1 MDFHNKATGHERR
14 LATYLTENL
23 QYTFKPFEQYIY
35 ATQVLQ
41 AECLGTAYR
50 LFRRQWKGP
59 GKEYCAGALCWQL
72 NDCWPGISWSIADYY
87 LRPKL
92 GYYAVKREL
101 APITVG
107 TKRIVWPES
116 TGIASLPETEK
127 KFSIEIWASNLTLQ
141 NRNVRVEVH
150 IWEIP
155 TGVLLDYAS
164 LTKQP
169 LTLLS
174 NRSTEILTMSLPG
187 HDPSAEHPEDPHQI
201 AAAINLIDSDT
212 KQHIAR
218 AIDWP
223 EPLKY
228 VRFQQPKKL
237 CIIIVE
243 GAIEVS
249 ADVPVKGIMLNAPEV
264 EGRERVFWD
273 DNGFDVMPDERLRV
287 GVTGL
292 EIGEEDR
299 VEVRY
304 MGSEGE
310 CLP

>member
-1 MDFHNKATGHERR
+1 MDFHNKAAGHERR

-23 QYTFKPFEQYIY
+23 QYTFKPFEQYVY
-35 ATQVLQ
+35 ATQILQ

-72 NDCWPGISWSIADYY
+72 NDCWPVISWSIADYY

-92 GYYAVKREL
+92 GFYAVKREL
-101 APITVG
+101 APITVS
-107 TKRIVWPES
+107 TKRIVRSEV
-116 TGIASLPETEK
+116 TGNAALVEADK

-141 NRNVRVEVH
+141 DRNVGVEAH

-174 NRSTEILTMSLPG
+174 NRSTELLTMNLP
-187 HDPSAEHPEDPHQI
+187 SQILSTEQVEDSYQL
-201 AAAINLIDSDT
+201 AATINLIDLDT
-212 KQHIAR
+212 KQRIAR
-218 AIDWP
+218 AINWP
-223 EPLKY
+223 DPLKY
-228 VRFQQPKKL
+228 VRFQQPKEL
-237 CIIIVE
+237 NIIIVD
-243 GAIEVS
+243 GAVEIS
-249 ADVPVKGIMLNAPEV
+249 AEVPVKGIMLNVPEV
-264 EGRERVFWD
+264 EGRERVFWE
-273 DNGFDVMPDERLRV
+273 DNGFDVMPDEKLRV

-292 EIGEEDR
+292 EIGEEER

>member
-1 MDFHNKATGHERR
+1 MDFHNKAAGHERR

-35 ATQVLQ
+35 ATQILQ

-50 LFRRQWKGP
+50 LFRRQWKGD

-72 NDCWPGISWSIADYY
+72 NDCWPAISWSVVDYY

-92 GYYAVKREL
+92 GFYAVKREL

-107 TKRIVWPES
+107 TKRVIRSEITGNAALVES
-116 TGIASLPETEK
+116 DK
-127 KFSIEIWASNLTLQ
+127 KFSIELWASNLTLQ
-141 NRNVRVEVH
+141 DRNIKVEAH

-174 NRSTEILTMSLPG
+174 NRSTELLTMNLPS
-187 HDPSAEHPEDPHQI
+187 HDLSTEQAEDSHQL
-201 AAAINLIDSDT
+201 AVAIKLIDSDT

-218 AIDWP
+218 AINWP

-228 VRFQQPKKL
+228 VRFQQPKEL
-237 CIIIVE
+237 SIIIVD
-243 GAIEVS
+243 GAVEIS
-249 ADVPVKGIMLNAPEV
+249 AEVPVKGIMLNVLEV

-273 DNGFDVMPDERLRV
+273 DNGFDVMPDEKLRV

-292 EIGEEDR
+292 EIGEEER

>member
-1 MDFHNKATGHERR
+1 MDFHNKAGGHERR

-35 ATQVLQ
+35 ATQLLQ

-59 GKEYCAGALCWQL
+59 GREYCAGALCWQL

-92 GYYAVKREL
+92 GFYAVKREL

-107 TKRIVWPES
+107 TKRIVRPGL
-116 TGIASLPETEK
+116 TGNASSAETDK

-141 NRNVRVEVH
+141 DRSVRVEVH

-164 LTKQP
+164 LTNQP

-174 NRSTEILTMSLPG
+174 NRSTELLTMNLPS
-187 HDPSAEHPEDPHQI
+187 HDLSAEHAENSYQL
-201 AAAINLIDSDT
+201 AAAIDLIDSDT
-212 KQHIAR
+212 KQHIVR
-218 AIDWP
+218 AINWP
-223 EPLKY
+223 DPLKY
-228 VRFQQPKKL
+228 VRFQQPKEL
-237 CIIIVE
+237 SIIIVE
-243 GAIEVS
+243 GAVEIS
-249 ADVPVKGIMLNAPEV
+249 AEVPVKGIMLNVPEV

-273 DNGFDVMPDERLRV
+273 DNGVDVMPDEKLRV
-287 GVTGL
+287 AVTGL
-292 EIGEEDR
+292 EIGEEER